1 MLEKQYTGVKLPE
14 EFITI
19 LLKTGTGKSID
30 EKLRLSL
37 AVGFYA
43 EKTVTLEKA
52 AELAGKPLA
61 DFIEILQNK
70 GIHWMEYTE
79 EQLNEDDFAI
89 KKYFAG
95 AEAKNE

>member
-1 MLEKQYTGVKLPE
+1 MLEEQYASVKLPE
-14 EFITI
+14 ELMKI

-43 EKTVTLEKA
+43 EKTVTLERA

-70 GIHWMEYTE
+70 GIHWMEYTG
-79 EQLNEDDFAI
+79 EQLNEDDLAI
-89 KKYFAG
+89 EKYFTG
-95 AEAKNE
+95 AESKNE